1 MYVSLNS
8 ILFTLLSNNKVYSTI
23 FQRDNSNRPPWK
35 KCITHEKVRYATR
48 NHSQLYPHKEL
59 SAAEENLT
67 CVKARGKLIIHTEIN
82 PSKSKMLEIKI
93 SLHV

>member
-23 FQRDNSNRPPWK
+23 FQRDKNVK

-48 NHSQLYPHKEL
+48 NHSQLYPHKEF
-59 SAAEENLT
+59 SSVEENLT